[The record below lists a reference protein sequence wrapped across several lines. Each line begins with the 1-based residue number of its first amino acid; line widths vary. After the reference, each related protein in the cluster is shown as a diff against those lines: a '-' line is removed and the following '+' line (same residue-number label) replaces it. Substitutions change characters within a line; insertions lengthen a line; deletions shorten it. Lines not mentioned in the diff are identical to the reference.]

1 VDWKIIG
8 LSYITVFFA
17 EIGDK
22 SQLAAIALG
31 GSSKY
36 PRAVFFGSVAALIL
50 ASFLGVLAGGAVAQ
64 VLPTRLL
71 KAVSAIGFL
80 SIALKILW
88 LDSEEVNT
96 RK

>member
-80 SIALKILW
+80 SIALRILW
-88 LDSEEVNT
+88 LDPNEEL
-96 RK
+96 

>member
-1 VDWKIIG
+1 MDWKLIG

-71 KAVSAIGFL
+71 KAVSALGFL
-80 SIALKILW
+80 SLVLRILW
-88 LDSEEVNT
+88 LDP
-96 RK
+96 